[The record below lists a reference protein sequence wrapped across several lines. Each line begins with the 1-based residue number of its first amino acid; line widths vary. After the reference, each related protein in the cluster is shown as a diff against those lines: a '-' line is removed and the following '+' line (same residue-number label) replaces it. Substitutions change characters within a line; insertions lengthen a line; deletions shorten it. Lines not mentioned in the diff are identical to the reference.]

1 MREEDK
7 KSKNESQ
14 NVEQLKEDL
23 QTIKEQLFALTKN
36 RNEALNVTNEL
47 ENRYTCL
54 LNKSLHQEK
63 EIQALKCQNAKL
75 LAKCQCQKSLEG
87 TEIDE
92 VETTKLCLDQYE
104 SKLNELYKEFL
115 NTSKVMEQSRDKVCR
130 CIKDKH
136 SEFEKIA
143 ASKKVL
149 SKMIEDNDA
158 KYTNLLKNYQQ
169 LKETERKQKEE
180 NEMLSRKVEELE
192 SQLQET
198 SMELEMSREEAMSIA
213 KNQQEEMDDKSKCY
227 TYELQLKA
235 KEIGELNSAV
245 EELRTHICECNKQTT
260 ANNLLQTKYDE
271 LAHKYKH
278 MLDTVNTYERN
289 NMKRLEEIQAL
300 KRNVKDLVGK
310 LVNLQ
315 NFAAEMTNMLNQ
327 SNLSISEL
335 SRSNEEKE
343 SIIQCQKIE
352 LASKD
357 KQIELLVLNEDRLK
371 KKAAQLQEDL
381 VGMRITSCPNKQNR
395 NAVLCADDCSM
406 DELHELITA
415 LYEEIDKSLT
425 KDDKIQQQ
433 KRNICCLKCNLSSRS
448 PQKTSSCMYPNSK
461 SQEVPWAQKSPPG
474 SPKPASS
481 DPQITK
487 SRGSF
492 ADEGKFGQR
501 KIFDPKSGRINQL
514 EKDLIMMRSQ
524 IGGLAKNKNTISTVV
539 NELQMSHQNL
549 LQKNEEQERQVQ
561 ILKCENQKLL
571 EQLKEPVC
579 NDDAAYLVGVKR
591 SLNLCENKLN
601 KLDSTMIK
609 LIKCYQTS
617 KENEVRYEYENRKL
631 IKTNRELNN
640 MLKQS
645 LGDLEKF
652 QNDADHLKKLYEEL
666 NETCDYYL
674 QELKEKCQV
683 TEQLSS
689 LINELDPQPTDQVNQ
704 LDDIK
709 VRYQKILAQQESIE
723 LKLKAFELNNKKR

>member
-1 MREEDK
+1 MHL
-7 KSKNESQ
+7 Q
-14 NVEQLKEDL
+14 IHNVNFVRSNQSCMD
-23 QTIKEQLFALTKN
+23 QSV
-36 RNEALNVTNEL
+36 VT
-47 ENRYTCL
+47 
-54 LNKSLHQEK
+54 
-63 EIQALKCQNAKL
+63 
-75 LAKCQCQKSLEG
+75 
-87 TEIDE
+87 E
-92 VETTKLCLDQYE
+92 VN
-104 SKLNELYKEFL
+104 SKLI
-115 NTSKVMEQSRDKVCR
+115 Q
-130 CIKDKH
+130 
-136 SEFEKIA
+136 
-143 ASKKVL
+143 
-149 SKMIEDNDA
+149 
-158 KYTNLLKNYQQ
+158 
-169 LKETERKQKEE
+169 
-180 NEMLSRKVEELE
+180 
-192 SQLQET
+192 
-198 SMELEMSREEAMSIA
+198 MELTRFCLHCTTCKYRFPIF
-213 KNQQEEMDDKSKCY
+213 NTKSP
-227 TYELQLKA
+227 
-235 KEIGELNSAV
+235 
-245 EELRTHICECNKQTT
+245 
-260 ANNLLQTKYDE
+260 
-271 LAHKYKH
+271 
-278 MLDTVNTYERN
+278 TVLFTE
-289 NMKRLEEIQAL
+289 
-300 KRNVKDLVGK
+300 G
-310 LVNLQ
+310 
-315 NFAAEMTNMLNQ
+315 
-327 SNLSISEL
+327 
-335 SRSNEEKE
+335 
-343 SIIQCQKIE
+343 
-352 LASKD
+352 
-357 KQIELLVLNEDRLK
+357 
-371 KKAAQLQEDL
+371 
-381 VGMRITSCPNKQNR
+381 
-395 NAVLCADDCSM
+395 
-406 DELHELITA
+406 
-415 LYEEIDKSLT
+415 
-425 KDDKIQQQ
+425 
-433 KRNICCLKCNLSSRS
+433 RS

-487 SRGSF
+487 SRGNF

-501 KIFDPKSGRINQL
+501 KIFDTKSGRINQL

-723 LKLKAFELNNKKR
+723 LKLKAFELNNKKRLTEIMEKHGTQLNNTLVEENKFAKNTSPQNENIELQSNIFQAAASSINSPTSSEPTMTKSNFTAESSRNFEELVHILHEEIDRTLSRDHVIQDHYKNLCHMECILCLKEEQFNTHHQVRIGRILDGQSLSSDINRLIHRQYSTTVDIIDDDYELECVCEPCEEQ

>member
-1 MREEDK
+1 
-7 KSKNESQ
+7 
-14 NVEQLKEDL
+14 
-23 QTIKEQLFALTKN
+23 
-36 RNEALNVTNEL
+36 
-47 ENRYTCL
+47 
-54 LNKSLHQEK
+54 
-63 EIQALKCQNAKL
+63 
-75 LAKCQCQKSLEG
+75 
-87 TEIDE
+87 
-92 VETTKLCLDQYE
+92 
-104 SKLNELYKEFL
+104 
-115 NTSKVMEQSRDKVCR
+115 MEQSREKVCR

-180 NEMLSRKVEELE
+180 NEMLSRKVEDLE

-433 KRNICCLKCNLSSRS
+433 KRNICCLKCNLSS
-448 PQKTSSCMYPNSK
+448 
-461 SQEVPWAQKSPPG
+461 
-474 SPKPASS
+474 
-481 DPQITK
+481 
-487 SRGSF
+487 
-492 ADEGKFGQR
+492 
-501 KIFDPKSGRINQL
+501 
-514 EKDLIMMRSQ
+514 
-524 IGGLAKNKNTISTVV
+524 
-539 NELQMSHQNL
+539 
-549 LQKNEEQERQVQ
+549 
-561 ILKCENQKLL
+561 
-571 EQLKEPVC
+571 
-579 NDDAAYLVGVKR
+579 
-591 SLNLCENKLN
+591 
-601 KLDSTMIK
+601 
-609 LIKCYQTS
+609 
-617 KENEVRYEYENRKL
+617 KENELSCVRNELKIL
-631 IKTNRELNN
+631 REQFAAT
-640 MLKQS
+640 LK
-645 LGDLEKF
+645 EKHAL
-652 QNDADHLKKLYEEL
+652 ADHLKKVQYAEPEEDGVIEEYYEETIRKKQTFNTL
-666 NETCDYYL
+666 N
-674 QELKEKCQV
+674 
-683 TEQLSS
+683 
-689 LINELDPQPTDQVNQ
+689 
-704 LDDIK
+704 
-709 VRYQKILAQQESIE
+709 
-723 LKLKAFELNNKKR
+723 